1 MIRWTVRRGIPE
13 VRAMAFC
20 ESPWALGGERMVDVK
35 AWVGRD
41 IRAARKTKGL
51 SQFRLAERSGL
62 SADFIG
68 KVERGTT
75 SPSLESLQAIADA
88 LHLPLCDLFEED
100 PGVGQ
105 GQEALMELVQLCRGR
120 AKEDVE
126 LFVGIAQLVFQRR
139 RDRSRKP

>member
-1 MIRWTVRRGIPE
+1 M
-13 VRAMAFC
+13 
-20 ESPWALGGERMVDVK
+20 DVK

>member
-1 MIRWTVRRGIPE
+1 
-13 VRAMAFC
+13 
-20 ESPWALGGERMVDVK
+20 MVDVQT
-35 AWVGRD
+35 WVGRN
-41 IRAARKTKGL
+41 IRAVRRTKGL
-51 SQFRLAERSGL
+51 SQFQLAERSGL

-75 SPSLESLQAIADA
+75 SPSLESLKAIADA
-88 LHLPLCDLFEED
+88 LHLPLRDLFEGD

-126 LFVGIAQLVFQRR
+126 LLVGIAQLVFQRR